1 LPIKLLYLI
10 IISILIAK
18 LKLSSNKLFWFVG
31 VYLLHTTCF
40 SQVTDYGLTFNGQGF
55 KLDDRTQLNLTKNNS
70 LNFKNNFE
78 LEFDVRFN
86 QKKQVYGY
94 IFRIIN
100 DENNIDLLISNKP
113 KTKDFLIVESNKE
126 STLSPSSEKTNPIVQ
141 GKWYHIKI
149 NVSIPNNLLT
159 VSVNDRILKTKTNF
173 KSLKKLQFLFG
184 ANDYTGYITRDVPN
198 MTLKDI
204 KISENVL
211 KYHFTLQQCGGNI
224 TKDRLKGVVGHV
236 INGNWNLCKNSLWKK
251 RFSTTTNGELLST
264 IDEQTGDVFLLS
276 NKYLTRYKSNTIEFI
291 QYDFIDK
298 NYKLTLDHRIFYNQ
312 EDQKLYCYL
321 VDTKQLAAF
330 NFETKTWDNED
341 IFKNK
346 KSLSLFQ
353 HHTSIKDEK
362 NQTLYI
368 IGGYGQYTYKNSVL
382 RVDLN
387 TRKWSQIDSITNVL
401 KPRYLSGGAI
411 SNNNIYILGGYGS
424 ESGKQQINPKSY
436 FELVKLDTND
446 ILSNKVFSS
455 PPLFNEMIVS
465 NKVIIDET
473 TNDFYALASE
483 KSRFKGGLKLI
494 KGNLNTSNLETFRDS
509 IPYKFEDTYTYFD
522 LYFDKKSKQLKAST
536 SYLNDNKETEFSL
549 YSINFPPANIFIAS
563 ETEEILN
570 QNYYIYVISLLV
582 LFCLG
587 FLIVKRLKIN
597 KKSTINK
604 KETKIEFKKIV
615 QKRDFQILFFGGF
628 QIFDSKGIDITGMF
642 SPLLKELFLLIYLY
656 TYKDDKGISSGKL
669 KEILWYDKNDRKAQN
684 NRAVN
689 TTKLKRILENVGELT
704 ISKKTGYWRIENN
717 TTIQFNDYSFI
728 NTTILSNKPNK
739 QDVIQLISII
749 KRGAF
754 LNNLEYEWLDRFRQT
769 VTDSII
775 DYLKD
780 YVSTYRKEEDLNL
793 LIEISQC
800 LYNFDSVN
808 EISLYLKCRVYNT
821 KGNHKIVDE
830 TYKKFSAEY
839 KLLYGQKFKYTLND
853 ILSKDL
859 DLLLY

>member
-1 LPIKLLYLI
+1 MT
-10 IISILIAK
+10 K
-18 LKLSSNKLFWFVG
+18 LKLSSIKLLWFVG
-31 VYLLHTTCF
+31 VYLLCTSCF
-40 SQVTDYGLTFNGQGF
+40 SQATDYGLSFNGRGV

-70 LNFKNNFE
+70 LNFKKNFE

-86 QKKQVYGY
+86 QKKEVYGY

-100 DENNIDLLISNKP
+100 NENNIDLLTSNKP

-141 GKWYHIKI
+141 GKWYHVKI
-149 NVSIPNNLLT
+149 NVSIPNSLLT
-159 VSVNDRILKTKTNF
+159 VSVNNRILKTKTNF

-184 ANDYTGYITRDVPN
+184 ANDFKGYITRDVPN

-204 KISENVL
+204 KISEENIL
-211 KYHFTLQQCGGNI
+211 KYHFTLQQCGGNN

-236 INGNWNLCKNSLWKK
+236 INGNWDLCKISLWKK

-264 IDEQTGDVFLLS
+264 IDEQTGEMFLLT
-276 NKYLTRYKSNTIEFI
+276 NKYLTRYKSNTIDFI

-312 EDQKLYCYL
+312 EDHKLYCYL
-321 VDTKQLAAF
+321 ADTKQVAAF

-341 IFKNK
+341 IFQNK

-353 HHTSIKDEK
+353 HHTSIYDEK
-362 NQTLYI
+362 NQTLHI
-368 IGGYGQYTYKNSVL
+368 IGGYGQYAYKNSIL
-382 RVDLN
+382 KVDLR
-387 TRKWSQIDSITNVL
+387 TKKWSKIDSITNVL

-436 FELVKLDTND
+436 FELIKLDTNN
-446 ILSNKVFSS
+446 ILSDKEFSS
-455 PPLFNEMIVS
+455 PPFFNEMIVS
-465 NKVIIDET
+465 NNVIIDET

-494 KGNLNTSNLETFRDS
+494 KGNLNTTNLETFRDS
-509 IPYKFEDTYTYFD
+509 IPYKFEDTYTYFN
-522 LYFDKKSKQLKAST
+522 LYIDKKNKQLKAST
-536 SYLNDNKETEFSL
+536 SYLNDNKETEFSI
-549 YSINFPPANIFIAS
+549 YSINFPPANISISS
-563 ETEEILN
+563 EPQKKILKP
-570 QNYYIYVISLLV
+570 NYYTYIILITLT
-582 LFCLG
+582 LFLG
-587 FLIVKRLKIN
+587 FLIVKRLKV
-597 KKSTINK
+597 KRKSTINK
-604 KETKIEFKKIV
+604 KESKIKLKKIV

-728 NTTILSNKPNK
+728 NTTILSKKSNK

-754 LNNLEYEWLDRFRQT
+754 LNNLEYQWLDRFRQT

-775 DYLKD
+775 DYLTD

-859 DLLLY
+859 DSLLY